1 MTNLHDMSR
10 RLHGAVEL
18 LKTLQEAVDDS
29 PTGDSLF
36 VVGLLLRGVDEDLR
50 QAAEDAFTANLPP
63 LANVL

>member
-18 LKTLQEAVDDS
+18 LKTVQEAVDDS

-36 VVGLLLRGVDEDLR
+36 VVCLLLQGVDEDLR
-50 QAAEDAFTANLPP
+50 QAAEEALTASLPP
-63 LANVL
+63 ISNIM

>member
-10 RLHGAVEL
+10 RLHGVVEL

-36 VVGLLLRGVDEDLR
+36 ALYSILTGIDEELR
-50 QAAEDAFTANLPP
+50 QAAEDALTASLPP
-63 LANVL
+63 VSNIM

>member
-1 MTNLHDMSR
+1 MTNLHDMSC

-36 VVGLLLRGVDEDLR
+36 ALGLLLRSVDEELR
-50 QAAEDAFTANLPP
+50 QAAEDALTASLPP
-63 LANVL
+63 VSNIM

>member
-1 MTNLHDMSR
+1 MTNLHDISR

-36 VVGLLLRGVDEDLR
+36 AVGILLRGVDEDLR
-50 QAAEDAFTANLPP
+50 QAAEYALTASLPP
-63 LANVL
+63 VSNIM

>member
-18 LKTLQEAVDDS
+18 LKTVQEAVDDS

-36 VVGLLLRGVDEDLR
+36 ALGLLLRGVDEDLR
-50 QAAEDAFTANLPP
+50 QAAEEALTASLPP
-63 LANVL
+63 VSNII